1 MTNTKSSFGGLT
13 GDYASYD
20 RSRIVVLP
28 VPFDKTCT
36 WLKGAGGGPKAII
49 DASAHMEVYDIET
62 ESEVYLEGIHTAKP
76 VLAESSAQMIEETFG
91 RVNAFLGD
99 KKFVVTL
106 GGEHSVSIGPV
117 RAHKEFFRDMSVLH
131 LDAHSDRREAYNNDP
146 LSHACAISRISEFVE
161 NIVSVGIRSMDSSE
175 VVGMDAEKIFF
186 AHEIHDKKNWIPSV
200 VKRLTKNVYVTV
212 DLDVFD
218 PAVMPSTGTPEP
230 GGLGW
235 YQVDDLLSAVAKKR
249 NIVGFDVVE
258 LAPSESNKAPDFLAA
273 KLVYRLLSEK
283 FSRH

>member
-20 RSRIVVLP
+20 RSKVVVLP

-36 WLKGAGGGPKAII
+36 WLKGAGRGPKAIF
-49 DASAHMEVYDIET
+49 DASAHMEIYDIET
-62 ESEVYLEGIHTAKP
+62 DSEVYLEGIHTAKP
-76 VLAESSAQMIEETFG
+76 VLAESSARMIEETFG
-91 RVNAFLGD
+91 RVKAFIGD

-106 GGEHSVSIGPV
+106 GGEHSVSIGAV
-117 RAHKEFFRDMSVLH
+117 RAYKEFFPDCCVLH
-131 LDAHSDRREAYNNDP
+131 LDAHSDRREAYNDDP
-146 LSHACAISRISEFVE
+146 LSHACAISRIGDYVK

-175 VVGMDAEKIFF
+175 VVGMDQKKMFF
-186 AHEIHDKKNWIPSV
+186 AHDIHDGKKWIPQA
-200 VKRLTKNVYVTV
+200 VKQLSKNVYITI

-235 YQVDDLLSAVAKKR
+235 YQVNDLLSAVAKKR
-249 NIVGFDVVE
+249 NIIGFDVVE

-283 FSRH
+283 FGRH